1 MRICILSAGG
11 GELRWS
17 GSRNHEIS
25 PVQLPVSHALSLSLP
40 LSLSLFSSTGAR
52 IVLLICLSFSGCVF
66 ASGYRFQVS
75 GANRF
80 GCDFT
85 LSYFNQTNQLSRHV
99 SAKTKEGYTFSLKV
113 ATPYRMC
120 SPAYSYS
127 FYPNF
132 INENNSDN
140 MQ

>member
-1 MRICILSAGG
+1 MRGYVYYQRGVESSGGRGPETTKFHPCSSQILT
-11 GELRWS
+11 
-17 GSRNHEIS
+17 
-25 PVQLPVSHALSLSLP
+25 LSLSRCP
-40 LSLSLFSSTGAR
+40 SLSLFSSTGAR

-66 ASGYRFQVS
+66 ASGYRFRVS